1 VPVASNLVC
10 VDLGRRLIL
19 MGDQFERSVPNKQFS
34 VLRPLAENVGETV
47 SLNTL
52 IDLTSP
58 GLISWAER
66 RAQQIRVQ
74 RYISELRQTF
84 DSVFDGLGDPET
96 GIIQS
101 DYGVGYYLSDYY
113 PTRL

>member
-1 VPVASNLVC
+1 
-10 VDLGRRLIL
+10 

-34 VLRPLAENVGETV
+34 VLRPLAENVSETV
-47 SLNTL
+47 SLDTL
-52 IDLTSP
+52 IDLTNP
-58 GLISWAER
+58 GLMLRSER
-66 RAQQIRVQ
+66 FAQRVRVQ
-74 RYISELRQTF
+74 RYITELRQTF
-84 DSVFDGLGDPET
+84 DSVIAGLGHPET